1 MPVYREKLWPSPW
14 VFLAT
19 ALVIPGSIL
28 VLAPISMVA
37 GIITAIVLYG
47 GIVLVLALSSPRV
60 EVTDGILT
68 AGHARISVE
77 QLGDVT
83 CFDGAEATAERG
95 PRMDMRAWLLLR
107 GWISSIVRIE
117 ISDPSDPAP
126 YWIVST
132 RNPEKLAAAIEG
144 SRRPVSDH

>member
-19 ALVIPGSIL
+19 ALVIPASIL
-28 VLAPISMVA
+28 VLMPISPLA
-37 GIITAIVLYG
+37 GIITAIVFYG
-47 GIVLVLALSSPRV
+47 GIVLALTLTSPRI
-60 EVTDGILT
+60 EVADGILT
-68 AGHARISVE
+68 AGHARISVD
-77 QLGDVT
+77 QLGDVD

-107 GWISSIVRIE
+107 GWISSIVRIQ
-117 ISDPSDPAP
+117 IADPGDPAP

-132 RNPEKLAAAIEG
+132 RNPQKLAAAIEG
-144 SRRPVSDH
+144 SRRPGSDG